1 MQVMPHAVPIS
12 DIKNKP
18 TEVLELVEK
27 GPVILTTRGSGVAV
41 VTSINEWNTMA
52 QRLARLER
60 LMRLRAARQSKNLV
74 DYEYANAG

>member
-1 MQVMPHAVPIS
+1 MQVMPNTVPIS

>member
-41 VTSINEWNTMA
+41 VASINEWNTMA

-60 LMRLRAARQSKNLV
+60 LMRLRAARQSKNRV

>member
-1 MQVMPHAVPIS
+1 MQVMPNAVPIS

-41 VTSINEWNTMA
+41 VASINEWNTMA

-60 LMRLRAARQSKNLV
+60 LMRLRAARQRNDLV
-74 DYEYANAG
+74 DYEYADAG

>member
-1 MQVMPHAVPIS
+1 MQVMPHTVPIS

-41 VTSINEWNTMA
+41 VASINEWNTMA
-52 QRLARLER
+52 LRLARLER

>member
-41 VTSINEWNTMA
+41 VASINEWNTMA

-60 LMRLRAARQSKNLV
+60 LMRLRAARQSKDLV

>member
-1 MQVMPHAVPIS
+1 MQVMPHTVPIS

-41 VTSINEWNTMA
+41 VASINEWNTMA

>member
-52 QRLARLER
+52 LRLARLER
-60 LMRLRAARQSKNLV
+60 LMRLRAARQSKDLV

>member
-18 TEVLELVEK
+18 TEVLELVAK

-52 QRLARLER
+52 LRLARLER
-60 LMRLRAARQSKNLV
+60 LMRLRAARQSKDLV

>member
-1 MQVMPHAVPIS
+1 MQVMPNTVPIS

-41 VTSINEWNTMA
+41 VASINEWNTMA

-60 LMRLRAARQSKNLV
+60 LMRLRAARQNKDLV